1 MKRLL
6 IIITLFAL
14 CTCGV
19 HGQCPVRDTLAFRQ
33 YFSENIGTRT
43 DLQALMQ
50 LYHRLSAT
58 YTKAEREQVSSKLNP
73 PGDAGGGSEIHWND
87 RGYITYV
94 GFKDAGNWNAYPG
107 YGRLDNFLFPDT
119 LREPLMRNIYRYRYD
134 YKQCATDKA
143 ALVEALRAF
152 DSVAVHK
159 PVFYADIYS
168 TFKGDYKKYVD
179 HLYKRSFLCNN
190 QRMTLFA
197 RRPEKVKI
205 QKDPGV
211 QFVIGLALY
220 ELWIKDVREGC
231 VAEVGNPE
239 RLSR

>member
-1 MKRLL
+1 MKMLRFV
-6 IIITLFAL
+6 IFVLFFF
-14 CTCGV
+14 V
-19 HGQCPVRDTLAFRQ
+19 YSFSESQVNSIQRDTLAFRQ

-58 YTKAEREQVSSKLNP
+58 YTKAEREQVSSKLSP
-73 PGDAGGGSEIHWND
+73 PGDVGGGSEIHWND

-134 YKQCATDKA
+134 YKQRATDKA

-205 QKDPGV
+205 QEDPGV
-211 QFVIGLALY
+211 QFVIGMALY
-220 ELWIKDVREGC
+220 ELWIKDVREGR
-231 VAEVGNPE
+231 VAEAK
-239 RLSR
+239 